1 VEEETNQVAPS
12 PHFFCFILF
21 FLCKLADWKFETV
34 DMAGQKSRRL
44 VEESPGESI
53 TAKTLMG
60 RRAPSTELMGW
71 LILYCVCVRDF
82 IDLPVEEEEEEEKE
96 EEGKKDVLTNS
107 ARI

>member
-12 PHFFCFILF
+12 PHFFRFILF

-71 LILYCVCVRDF
+71 LILSCVCVRDF
-82 IDLPVEEEEEEEKE
+82 IDLPVEEEEEEKE